1 MKFNLKLTFLFL
13 PVLLSSCALTTEKNE
28 KFHPA
33 SSYLEADVESLSQ
46 KNEIA
51 TTADEVKTEKSN
63 KNYISLT
70 SIEKPTRSGLKNKDV
85 LALFSQEESLHVSI
99 DKMPLNDFLHYAF
112 GELLNVNYVLGDGVE
127 SNVSLITLN
136 ITKAISQKEFFLT
149 IQDILVERDVLSRY
163 QQNMFYLF
171 KAGKGKSAVTEIGY
185 GRSIVDIPNAV
196 SVIQIVPL
204 DFVFTNS
211 LLKTLKT
218 VTGAKVTMDTKQG
231 VVVINGKKE
240 QVVRAIELIDVLD
253 VPNNKSKHI
262 ALLSFTY
269 IDSSDFL
276 EGMKE
281 ILATEGIASL
291 NPNGDSRVGFVE
303 LQQLG
308 SIVVFSSSEKF
319 LQRIR
324 YWAKQLDKPA
334 KGGGK
339 RYFVY
344 TPKYARAS
352 DLGES
357 LSILISGNSS
367 AKKQQAQQS
376 STNKAAAIE
385 GRAAAT
391 NTSASND
398 SMRMVVDERANTLI
412 FHTSGTEYK
421 SILPLIERLDVVPKQ
436 VLLEMSIVEVTLV
449 DEFKLGVDI
458 LFSDGNFSFGSDF
471 GASTIGGGVLNW
483 ASGTNKVDVNAF
495 KKNNL
500 VNTLSNPNIL
510 VRDGLSATIQVGN
523 DIPLVG
529 STTTDPVNG
538 TTRSIVYRK
547 TGINLDVTPTINA
560 QGVVIMNIVQSIS
573 NQSPGGT
580 EVEGNPTI
588 FERSIST
595 EVVAESGQTIVLGG
609 LISEDKTNNDTG
621 IPFLRDIPGLGVFF
635 GTETETT
642 NKTELIIMV
651 TPKIIT
657 NNHEWQDIKEKLS
670 QKLDY
675 ILLN

>member
-1 MKFNLKLTFLFL
+1 MKFNLTLTFLIL
-13 PVLLSSCALTTEKNE
+13 PVLLSGCALTADKTETFK
-28 KFHPA
+28 PPG
-33 SSYLEADVESLSQ
+33 SYLETDVQTLSE
-46 KNEIA
+46 KNKPPSSTNNENL
-51 TTADEVKTEKSN
+51 DKSSQ
-63 KNYISLT
+63 NYISLT
-70 SIEKPTRSGLKNKDV
+70 SIEKPTRTGLKGNEV
-85 LALFSQEESLHVSI
+85 LALFSQQENLHIAV
-99 DKMPLNDFLHYAF
+99 DQMPLNDFLHYAF
-112 GELLNVNYVLGDGVE
+112 GELLNVNYVLGEGVE
-127 SNVSLITLN
+127 SNVSPITLN
-136 ITKAISQKEFFLT
+136 IKNAISQKEFFLT
-149 IQDILVERDVLSRY
+149 IQDLLIERDVLSRY

-171 KAGKGKSAVTEIGY
+171 KAGQGRGAVTAIGY
-185 GRSIVDIPNAV
+185 GRSIEDIPNAV
-196 SVIQIVPL
+196 SIIQIVPL
-204 DFVFTNS
+204 DFIFTSS
-211 LLKTLKT
+211 LLKTLTT
-218 VTGAKVTMDTKQG
+218 VTGAKVTMDIKQG

-253 VPNNKSKHI
+253 TPNNKSKHV

-281 ILATEGIASL
+281 ILATEGISSL

-308 SIVVFSSSEKF
+308 SIAVFSTSEKF
-319 LQRIR
+319 LTRIR
-324 YWAKQLDKPA
+324 YWAKTLDKPA

-357 LSILISGNSS
+357 ISLLISGSS
-367 AKKQQAQQS
+367 NANNQQAQQS
-376 STNKAAAIE
+376 SNNRAADIE
-385 GRAAAT
+385 GNKKSNNAT
-391 NTSASND
+391 ASND
-398 SMRMVVDERANTLI
+398 EMRMVVDERANTLI

-421 SILPLIERLDVVPKQ
+421 SILPLIERLDLVPKQ
-436 VLLEMSIVEVTLV
+436 VLLEMSIVEVSLV

-458 LFSDGNFSFGSDF
+458 LFSDGKFSFGSDF
-471 GASTIGGGVLNW
+471 GASTIGGGVLSW

-510 VRDGLSATIQVGN
+510 VRDGLTANIQVGN

-547 TGINLDVTPTINA
+547 TGINLEVTPTINA

-573 NQSPGGT
+573 NQTPGGT

-609 LISEDKTNNDTG
+609 LISEDKSNNDTG
-621 IPFLRDIPGLGVFF
+621 IPLLRDIPGLGVLF
-635 GTETETT
+635 GTTTEST

-657 NNHEWQDIKEKLS
+657 NNNEWQNIKEKLS

-675 ILLN
+675 IILN